1 MKPLAA
7 FVVLAGALM
16 SVWSP
21 IAASAAETLLTDD
34 ELADQRGGLRT
45 PSGLE
50 IGFAASLRT
59 LIDGRL
65 VLATRLTWT
74 DRGVQIQQVVGSS
87 DVTASPAGVTATA
100 PGQTSGAP
108 QVAVAASPAGVTAT
122 APGQASGAPQVAVAA
137 SPGVFTATVPG
148 QTGGAT
154 RVLQNL
160 SAGQITNVILNTAS
174 NRTIRQDTDITLVV
188 PMLALLQQQVAADRV
203 AASLQSALGFALR
216 NRSGP

>member
-7 FVVLAGALM
+7 FAVLAGLFM
-16 SVWSP
+16 SAWSP

-50 IGFAASLRT
+50 IGFAASLKT

-65 VLATRLTWT
+65 VLATQLTWT
-74 DRGVQIQQVVGSS
+74 DRGVQTQHIAGSA
-87 DVTASPAGVTATA
+87 DVTASPG
-100 PGQTSGAP
+100 G
-108 QVAVAASPAGVTAT
+108 
-122 APGQASGAPQVAVAA
+122 
-137 SPGVFTATVPG
+137 FTATVPG

-154 RVLQNL
+154 QVVQTL
-160 SAGQITNVILNTAS
+160 SADRITSVVLNTAS
-174 NRTIRQDTDITLVV
+174 NRTIRQDTDITLIVPQLAGLLHQVV
-188 PMLALLQQQVAADRV
+188 GDRL
-203 AASLQSALGFALR
+203 AASLQSALASALR

>member
-1 MKPLAA
+1 MKPLAPFA
-7 FVVLAGALM
+7 FLAGVLM

-65 VLATRLTWT
+65 ILATRLTWT
-74 DRGVQIQQVVGSS
+74 DRGVQTQR
-87 DVTASPAGVTATA
+87 
-100 PGQTSGAP
+100 
-108 QVAVAASPAGVTAT
+108 VAASSDAT
-122 APGQASGAPQVAVAA
+122 T
-137 SPGVFTATVPG
+137 SPGGVTATVPG
-148 QTGGAT
+148 QTSGATQVAATPSPGGFTATVPGETGGAT
-154 RVLQNL
+154 QVMQNF
-160 SAGQITNVILNTAS
+160 SGGQITNVVLNTAS
-174 NRTIRQDTDITLVV
+174 NRTIRQNIDITLVI
-188 PMLALLQQQVAADRV
+188 PLLAGLQHQVSADRL
-203 AASLQSALGFALR
+203 AASLQSALGAALR

>member
-1 MKPLAA
+1 MKPPAA
-7 FVVLAGALM
+7 FVALAGALV
-16 SVWSP
+16 SAWFP
-21 IAASAAETLLTDD
+21 IAASAAETRLTDD

-74 DRGVQIQQVVGSS
+74 DQGVKTQQVADSG
-87 DVTASPAGVTATA
+87 DVTASPG
-100 PGQTSGAP
+100 G
-108 QVAVAASPAGVTAT
+108 
-122 APGQASGAPQVAVAA
+122 
-137 SPGVFTATVPG
+137 FTATVPG

-154 RVLQNL
+154 QVVQGF
-160 SAGQITNVILNTAS
+160 SAGQITNIVMNTAS
-174 NRTIRQDTDITLVV
+174 NRTIQQDTAITLVI
-188 PMLALLQQQVAADRV
+188 PMLAGLQQQVAADRI
-203 AASLQSALGFALR
+203 AASLQSALGSALR